1 MKWLTGLFAERPLE
15 RILGKQ
21 DYSEQLAN
29 AKKHARLNKAKLPKG
44 LSREEQLAIFLYTT
58 EAIPGFG
65 YKQLNDLMRGKPVER
80 AAELKEWGGL
90 LEAAL
95 QKLPCHDG
103 ECSRDMPMHDHV
115 LALHAPGSIVQYS
128 GFTSASVYERTPHRY
143 RALAKIK
150 SSRSGRLVGALSR
163 YPAEEELIFL
173 PGAQFRVL
181 SLVEELTH
189 FVIELEEV

>member
-1 MKWLTGLFAERPLE
+1 MNWFTDLFAETPLE

-21 DYSEQLAN
+21 DYREQMAN
-29 AKKHARLNKAKLPKG
+29 AKKHARLNKAQVPEG
-44 LSREEQLAIFLYTT
+44 LSSEEQLVIFLYTT

-65 YKQLNDLMRGKPVER
+65 YKQLNDLLRGKQVTR
-80 AAELKEWGGL
+80 SDELKEWGEL
-90 LEAAL
+90 LVAAL

-115 LALHAPGSIVQYS
+115 LALHAPGSIVQYG
-128 GFTSASVYERTPHRY
+128 GFTSASVYAREPYRN

-173 PGAQFRVL
+173 PGARFRVL
-181 SLVEELTH
+181 SLAEEMTH
-189 FVIELEEV
+189 VVIELEEV